1 MYFQEMA
8 CCTQRLPDT
17 IKTGAV
23 GGGAVSR
30 KQLRDEVTLRGVL
43 QGEVKLALEVL
54 LSDLDIAQSH
64 GDSFVSEQL
73 HQCGKA
79 DAETEHF
86 RCVGVPELVTGYS
99 IGTAR
104 SFCRRQYGKA
114 EMLIRPPVA
123 GSWQQE
129 VH

>member
-8 CCTQRLPDT
+8 CCSQRAPDT

-23 GGGAVSR
+23 GGGAVDR
-30 KQLRDEVTLRGVL
+30 EQLRDEVALRGVL
-43 QGEVKLALEVL
+43 QGEVILALEVL

-64 GDSFVSEQL
+64 GDRFVSEQL
-73 HQCGKA
+73 HQGGKA
-79 DAETEHF
+79 DAEAEHF
-86 RCVGVPELVTGYS
+86 RCVGVPKLVTGYA

-114 EMLIRPPVA
+114 EIVIRPPVA
-123 GSWQQE
+123 GAWQQE